1 MSSVVEGGARS
12 RKREPKRAQARR
24 RAALGPFAAPAALGI
39 AVSFAVASPA
49 LAQNAVTAEDLRQ
62 LRTMLEQQRRRL
74 EEQEARLVRQQRLI
88 EAQAREL
95 EGLRRALRA
104 PAPPARPT
112 APSPPAVAAAPAPRL
127 AAPAAPPPAATVPSP
142 GPRDPQAPSTAAEAA
157 AARRREEQRV
167 LATDPTL
174 ARVGGVLTPRGM
186 IAVESSLEY
195 LYTQGT
201 QATVNGFS
209 IIPGITFGTVD
220 IRRSTQRTAIAALTL
235 RYGITDRLEVNA
247 RIPWVYRSD
256 TIQTA
261 PADITAS
268 PITINPTGSG
278 IGDVEFGASYQ
289 VNSGLDDWP
298 VFIAN
303 LRVKSDTGRSPF
315 DVPIFRVTD
324 PQGGF
329 LRGLERELATG
340 TGFWSVEPGVT
351 VAWAS
356 DPAVFFGGARYI
368 WNIGRTV
375 ALQDPAGGPATR
387 TRLDPGDGVGL
398 NFGVGFALN
407 ERTSLSLGYDHIF
420 VMSSRAGGYSIA
432 GSGLDIGSFNF
443 GLSYRA
449 SDALSVS
456 LGVSIGAT
464 ENAPDARIILRV
476 PYRFSL

>member
-1 MSSVVEGGARS
+1 MTGLAEGRVPARTRMPGCAAAS
-12 RKREPKRAQARR
+12 RPAP
-24 RAALGPFAAPAALGI
+24 GPLAGPAALGI
-39 AVSFAVASPA
+39 ALAALLAAAPA
-49 LAQNAVTAEDLRQ
+49 RAQEAVTVEDLRR
-62 LRTMLEQQRRRL
+62 LRAMLEQQQRRL
-74 EEQEARLVRQQRLI
+74 EEQDARLARQQRLS
-88 EAQAREL
+88 AAPARAL

-104 PAPPARPT
+104 PGPARPPA
-112 APSPPAVAAAPAPRL
+112 APAQAAPGAPAPPPVVAAPAPGAPS
-127 AAPAAPPPAATVPSP
+127 AAA
-142 GPRDPQAPSTAAEAA
+142 PRDPQAPSTAAEAA
-157 AARRREEQRV
+157 AVRRREEQRV

-174 ARVGGVLTPRGM
+174 ARVGGVLTPRGV
-186 IAVESSLEY
+186 ISAESSVEY
-195 LYTQGT
+195 LYTQNT
-201 QATVNGFS
+201 QAIVNGFS

-220 IRRSTQRTAIAALTL
+220 IRRATQRAAIAALTL
-235 RYGITDRLEVNA
+235 RYGITDRLEINA
-247 RIPWVYRSD
+247 RIPWVWRGD

-261 PADITAS
+261 PADINAS
-268 PITINPTGSG
+268 PITVSPTGSG
-278 IGDVEFGASYQ
+278 LGDVEFGASYQ
-289 VNSGLDDWP
+289 VNDGLDDWP

-315 DVPIFRVTD
+315 DVPIYRVTD

-356 DPAVFFGGARYI
+356 DPAVFFGGLRYI

-375 ALQDPAGGPATR
+375 SLQDPAGGPPTR
-387 TRLDPGDGVGL
+387 TRLEPGDGVGL

-420 VMSSRAGGYSIA
+420 VMSSRAGGRNIA

-449 SDALSVS
+449 SERLSVS
-456 LGVSIGAT
+456 LGVSVGAT